1 MLDFPREQLHVN
13 ETRHLCSAAISL
25 EPVDNVPRADVPR
38 ADVPAANV
46 PAANVPAAN
55 QMRYNKHYNISTIIL
70 NAQQRR

>member
-46 PAANVPAAN
+46 PAAN